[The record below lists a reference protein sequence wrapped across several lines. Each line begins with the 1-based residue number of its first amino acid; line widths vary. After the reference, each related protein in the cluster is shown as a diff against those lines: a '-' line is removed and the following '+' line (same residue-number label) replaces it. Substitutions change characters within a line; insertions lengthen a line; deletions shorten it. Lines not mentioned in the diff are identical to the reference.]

1 MKNKKIRRSKNSL
14 ANWIFNQ
21 LLKILRKAKRKKRLV
36 GNLVKL
42 YKVCDLRDTDD
53 KKKNKLSGLIV
64 PRKKSTYCIYINSK
78 DSPSEQIKTLI
89 HEIGHF
95 LFWWENEPPILKWEN
110 LIWNALS
117 QEQKEI
123 LFEFIRKLKIIRQ
136 PK

>member
-1 MKNKKIRRSKNSL
+1 MKNKKNRRSKNSL

-21 LLKILRKAKRKKRLV
+21 LLKIIRAAKRKKRLV
-36 GNLVKL
+36 GNLVKI
-42 YKVCDLRDTDD
+42 YKVCDLRNSEDQE
-53 KKKNKLSGLIV
+53 KKKLSGLIIT
-64 PRKKSTYCIYINSK
+64 REKSTYCIYINSEE
-78 DSPSEQIKTLI
+78 SPSEQIKTLI

-95 LFWWENEPPILKWEN
+95 LFWWEYEPPIIKLEN

-123 LFEFIRKLKIIRQ
+123 LFEFIRKLKNTRQ